1 MKQNKNYI
9 IILALFSWAI
19 SACSKQLNVYPSSSE
34 VDGNVITDV
43 KSAQTTL
50 NGVYYRFANGGTD
63 YNSVPV
69 SSWYQVNENFPSQLS
84 GMLSYTF
91 GGGGYDEHLYNP
103 KDAGIA
109 AMWNYGY
116 AIVNAANGFLKNI
129 APLSNISASAK
140 KQMVAEA
147 KFLRAFGNAEL
158 LLYYGQYADPTSAY
172 GIIVRNEFVEPS
184 NLYLGRVSVAE
195 SYDSILADLSNAI
208 PDLPS
213 ANSSIAYANAWT
225 AKLLKARVLI
235 NRGSSA
241 DMDAVISLTADI
253 ITNGPFVLEGN
264 VKDIFLTK
272 NVASKEVMM
281 GILPYPSQQ
290 WKWQG
295 YIYYNDYSPNQFMK
309 DMFAGDPR
317 AAWQIQTVKNAYGNY
332 TAHTKYYPGPI
343 SPTPISFTSVS
354 EYSYAFRLSEAYLL
368 KSEALV
374 AKGGTLDEAKTL
386 LKTVRSHAGV
396 TDFTD
401 IDTVTTAPQM
411 QLLTIKE
418 EMRSFV
424 NECGQDW
431 FAVRRLPFSTLQ
443 MLLPSIKD
451 KALLVLP
458 IPDAEIVANK
468 AMKQNPGY

>member
-19 SACSKQLNVYPSSSE
+19 TACSKQLNVYPSSSE

-50 NGVYYRFANGGTD
+50 NGVYYRFADGGVD
-63 YNSVPV
+63 YNNVPV
-69 SSWYQVNENFPSQLS
+69 SSWYEVNENFPSQLS

-91 GGGGYDEHLYNP
+91 GGGGLDEHLY
-103 KDAGIA
+103 DAKTPGIDA
-109 AMWNYGY
+109 IWNYGY
-116 AIVNAANGFLKNI
+116 GIVNAANGFLKNI
-129 APLSNISASAK
+129 APLSNITSTAK
-140 KQMVAEA
+140 KQMIAEA
-147 KFLRAFGNAEL
+147 KFLRAFGNTEL
-158 LLYYGQYADPTSAY
+158 LLYYGEYADPASAY
-172 GIIVRNEFVEPS
+172 GIIVRNEFVEPK
-184 NLYLGRVSVAE
+184 NLYLPRVSVAE
-195 SYDSILADLSNAI
+195 SYDSILADLNSAI

-213 ANSSIAYANAWT
+213 TNSSAAYANAWT

-235 NRGSSA
+235 NRGTSA
-241 DMDAVISLTADI
+241 DMDAVISLTNDI

-281 GILPYPSQQ
+281 GILPYPNQQ

-295 YIYYNDYSPNQFMK
+295 FIYYNSYSPNEFMT
-309 DMFAGDPR
+309 DLFAGDPR
-317 AAWQIQTVKNAYGNY
+317 TAWQIQTVKNAYGNY
-332 TAHTKYYPGPI
+332 VAHTKYYPGPVA
-343 SPTPISFTSVS
+343 PTPITFTSVS

-368 KSEALV
+368 KAEALI
-374 AKGGTLDEAKTL
+374 AKGGSLDEAKTL
-386 LKTVRSHAGV
+386 LKTVLSHAGV
-396 TDFTD
+396 TNFTD
-401 IDTVTTAPQM
+401 IDAADSGPQM

-424 NECGQDW
+424 NEAGQDW

-443 MLLPSIKD
+443 TLLPSIKD
-451 KALLVLP
+451 KALLILP

-468 AMKQNPGY
+468 SMKQNPGY

>member
-34 VDGNVITDV
+34 VDGNVITDT
-43 KSAQTTL
+43 KSAATTL
-50 NGVYYRFANGGTD
+50 NGVYYRFADGGVD
-63 YNSVPV
+63 YNNVPV
-69 SSWYQVNENFPSQLS
+69 SSWYEVNENFPSQLS

-91 GGGGYDEHLYNP
+91 GGGGYDEHLYDP
-103 KDAGIA
+103 KDAGIG

-116 AIVNAANGFLKNI
+116 GIVNAANGFLKNI
-129 APLSNISASAK
+129 APLSNISGSTK
-140 KQMVAEA
+140 KQMIAEA

-158 LLYYGQYADPTSAY
+158 LLYYGQYADPTSTY
-172 GIIVRNEFVEPS
+172 GIIIRNEFVEPK
-184 NLYLGRVSVAE
+184 NLYLPRASVAE
-195 SYDSILADLSNAI
+195 SYDSILADVSNAI

-213 ANSSIAYANAWT
+213 VNSSIAYANAWT
-225 AKLLKARVLI
+225 AKLLKARVLV
-235 NRGSSA
+235 NRGTSA
-241 DMDAVISLTADI
+241 DMDAVISLTNDI

-295 YIYYNDYSPNQFMK
+295 FIYYNSYSPNQFMK
-309 DMFAGDPR
+309 DIFAGDPR

-332 TAHTKYYPGPI
+332 VAHTKYYPGPI
-343 SPTPISFTSVS
+343 APTPITFTSIS
-354 EYSYAFRLSEAYLL
+354 EYSYAFRLTEAYLL
-368 KSEALV
+368 KAEALV
-374 AKGGTLDEAKTL
+374 AKGGSLDEAKTL
-386 LKTVRSHAGV
+386 LKAVRAHAGV
-396 TDFTD
+396 TNFAD
-401 IDTVTTAPQM
+401 IDAADSGPQM

-418 EMRSFV
+418 EMRNFV
-424 NECGQDW
+424 NEAGQDW

-443 MLLPSIKD
+443 MLLPSITD